1 MLQLK
6 KVFESEE
13 YSLKKIASIILVIC
27 IALSSVSV
35 FAFDD
40 MPDDWSTTALKHAVA
55 NGLLSGYD
63 NKLMPKDKLTRA
75 QMATILVRALG
86 ATELGDIS
94 SFTDV
99 KKDAWYHDAMAISY
113 KMGIFRGD
121 GAGKLNPDSPITRQE
136 AFVVL
141 SRAFSLSASTTS
153 GISKFK
159 DGGEVAAWA
168 KEGIEALIVSGY
180 VAGSNGKINPNS
192 HITRAEFAQVMYNL
206 VKTYANKVEDIPT
219 NGEIHGNVI
228 VRGSDVSKLK
238 GITINGDLIIGEGV
252 SSKLSLTDVIVN
264 GRIVIRA
271 KGNFSFDGEAKEL
284 ILTSENSDI
293 LISAD
298 STVAKVTIVSSTSS
312 YEVLSGTGT
321 TPSKPVSPKPVNPD
335 PEEDI
340 WTNFQ

>member
-6 KVFESEE
+6 KVFEREDI
-13 YSLKKIASIILVIC
+13 SLKKLASIILVIC

-55 NGLLSGYD
+55 NGLISGYD
-63 NKLMPKDKLTRA
+63 NKIMPKDNLTRA

-113 KMGIFRGD
+113 KMGIFKGD
-121 GAGKLNPDSPITRQE
+121 GAGKLNPDAAITRQE

-153 GISKFK
+153 GLSKFT
-159 DGGEVAAWA
+159 DGGSVAAWA
-168 KEGIEALIVSGY
+168 KEGIEALVVNGY
-180 VAGSNGKINPNS
+180 VGGSNGKINPNAN
-192 HITRAEFAQVMYNL
+192 ITRAEFAQVMYNL
-206 VKTYANKVEDIPT
+206 VKTYGNKSEDIPT

-228 VRGSDVSKLK
+228 IRSNSVTKLK
-238 GITINGDLIIGEGV
+238 GITVNGDLIIGEGA
-252 SSKLSLTDVIVN
+252 SSTLSLADAVVN
-264 GRIVIRA
+264 GRVVIRT

-284 ILTSENSDI
+284 ILTSENSDVI
-293 LISAD
+293 ISGD
-298 STVAKVTIVSSTSS
+298 STVSKVTIVSSTSS
-312 YEVLSGTGT
+312 FEVLAGSGTK
-321 TPSKPVSPKPVNPD
+321 PSNPTSPKPVTPD

>member
-1 MLQLK
+1 M
-6 KVFESEE
+6 
-13 YSLKKIASIILVIC
+13 
-27 IALSSVSV
+27 
-35 FAFDD
+35 
-40 MPDDWSTTALKHAVA
+40 
-55 NGLLSGYD
+55 
-63 NKLMPKDKLTRA
+63 
-75 QMATILVRALG
+75 
-86 ATELGDIS
+86 
-94 SFTDV
+94 
-99 KKDAWYHDAMAISY
+99 
-113 KMGIFRGD
+113 
-121 GAGKLNPDSPITRQE
+121 
-136 AFVVL
+136 
-141 SRAFSLSASTTS
+141 
-153 GISKFK
+153 
-159 DGGEVAAWA
+159 
-168 KEGIEALIVSGY
+168 
-180 VAGSNGKINPNS
+180 
-192 HITRAEFAQVMYNL
+192 
-206 VKTYANKVEDIPT
+206 EDIPT